1 MQLVNRVAMVLSLG
15 YPWCFLDTNDAC
27 LFSGLSGIIFF
38 GAGNVLSGSVGWM
51 WHEWCDCFF
60 FFYFSPIRRKNVP
73 CEQTI
78 QKEIR
83 GRSNDGNIQ
92 QKKMGRLLFICQFL
106 WLNGKIG
113 YSYKVVS
120 HFMSLSI
127 FLYIT
132 ITQTS
137 PTQTP
142 VMASRCPG
150 KPIQSSPS
158 TLTNVDEI
166 IQQVA
171 AGAGTIKVSRLH

>member
-1 MQLVNRVAMVLSLG
+1 
-15 YPWCFLDTNDAC
+15 
-27 LFSGLSGIIFF
+27 
-38 GAGNVLSGSVGWM
+38 
-51 WHEWCDCFF
+51 
-60 FFYFSPIRRKNVP
+60 VP